1 MRMSFLIADLL
12 AVTLVVGGVAHAQSN
27 CDANITKQAGK
38 KVLCKAKV
46 VAKGQKAGL
55 PPDPGKLVKCEAK
68 FAKKCLTAK
77 AGGGCVVHTESCD
90 ATEAAADACVDT
102 LTGGSAMTTTTTA
115 PTPTTTP
122 TTTSTTTTTLC
133 ASAEFN
139 FQVTAVVDATL
150 RNWPGG
156 SSSFGTASCGVTV
169 AAPSGNISNL
179 QGDTWTVTSTT
190 GFGTCNLS
198 PQLPSCNTVGAVAS
212 LLANGRPVCS
222 NSSDVLA
229 SGPSTA
235 NVIIDCN

>member
-1 MRMSFLIADLL
+1 MSFLIADAL
-12 AVTLVVGGVAHAQSN
+12 AVTLVLGGVAHAQSN

-55 PPDPGKLVKCEAK
+55 PPDPGKLIKCEAK

-102 LTGGSAMTTTTTA
+102 ITGAPTTTTTTTP
-115 PTPTTTP
+115 PTTTTTTP

-133 ASAEFN
+133 TSAQFN
-139 FQVTAVVDATL
+139 FQITAVVDATL

-198 PQLPSCNTVGAVAS
+198 PQLPSCNTVLANAS

-222 NSSDVLA
+222 NSSDVGA

-235 NVIIDCN
+235 NVLIDCN